1 MLRTLGTNITQ
12 VYETRHPEVFKNIL
26 KSRTMVKYKKRL
38 EFLKQKQ
45 MWWDK
50 QTQAYKNATTRPAS
64 IKTR

>member
-1 MLRTLGTNITQ
+1 
-12 VYETRHPEVFKNIL
+12 
-26 KSRTMVKYKKRL
+26 MVKYKKRL

-50 QTQAYKNATTRPAS
+50 QTQAYKNATTRPGS